1 MSIYINKK
9 KIIDETDWQNTNA
22 GTNLISGNALN
33 FDFADSGHGNYKN
46 FSAEAASDQNWAFWI
61 FSLNCSFKQ
70 GDVFTVSAYA
80 DLTGPQVGDG
90 SYKATIFNHS
100 TSFCYETES
109 DINFLKAGQRS
120 SKIIRVN
127 ADSDPN
133 DPPILLIYSGTAG
146 KTAGNTIHVKDLK
159 LERGSIATD
168 WSPAP
173 EDLVLKS
180 EFDSL
185 KAKVDSL
192 TKSINGGGKA

>member
-1 MSIYINKK
+1 MSVIFKDDQGRYKVPFLSDLTGGGINLVGGTLLN
-9 KIIDETDWQNTNA
+9 TDFTVLG
-22 GTNLISGNALN
+22 GTSK
-33 FDFADSGHGNYKN
+33 DFS
-46 FSAEAASDQNWAFWI
+46 FSATKENNWNFRV
-61 FSLNCSFKQ
+61 FPLDFSFKK
-70 GDVFTVSAYA
+70 GDIFTLSAYA

-90 SYKATIFNHS
+90 SYKATIFNHG

-127 ADSDPN
+127 ADSNPN

-146 KTAGNTIHVKDLK
+146 KTGGNTIHVKDLK
-159 LERGSIATD
+159 LERGSIATQ

-180 EFDSL
+180 DFDDL
-185 KAKVDSL
+185 KSDIQALKN
-192 TKSINGGGKA
+192 KIGGGN